1 MMPDPMVPV
10 GDGHTSLA
18 EEDRR
23 GLIPS
28 YISTRRELFEAEER
42 NISRALLRRSP
53 TVEQVLDD
61 AYLRSLHHDMFGD
74 VWNWAGHYRTRDTN
88 IGVPFERI
96 PGAVRALV
104 LDARTWVEFDTYTP
118 DELAVR
124 FHHRLVAIH
133 PFPNGNG
140 RHGRIAADYLIAGL
154 GGTVFT
160 WGARSGKGIDELRR
174 IYLAALYTAD
184 TGDEVELLAFARS

>member
-1 MMPDPMVPV
+1 MPDPMVPV

-42 NISRALLRRSP
+42 NVSKALLRRSP
-53 TVEQVLDD
+53 SVEQVLDD
-61 AYLRSLHHDMFGD
+61 AYLRCLHKDMFGD
-74 VWNWAGHYRTRDTN
+74 VWAWAGHYRTRDTN

-104 LDARTWVEFDTYTP
+104 LDARTWVEFDTYPP

-133 PFPNGNG
+133 PFANGNG
-140 RHGRIAADYLIAGL
+140 RHGRIAADYLISGL

-160 WGARSGKGIDELRR
+160 WGARSGKSIDELRR

>member
-10 GDGHTSLA
+10 GDGHTALA
-18 EEDRR
+18 EEERR

-42 NISRALLRRSP
+42 NISQALLRRSP
-53 TVEQVLDD
+53 SVEQVLDD

-74 VWNWAGHYRTRDTN
+74 VWDWAGHYRTRDTN

-104 LDARTWVEFDTYTP
+104 LDARTWVEFDTYPP

-133 PFPNGNG
+133 PFANGNG
-140 RHGRIAADYLIAGL
+140 RHGRIAADYLISGL
-154 GGTVFT
+154 GGAVFT
-160 WGARSGKGIDELRR
+160 WGARSGKSIDELRR

>member
-1 MMPDPMVPV
+1 MPDPMVPV

-42 NISRALLRRSP
+42 NISKALLRRPP
-53 TVEQVLDD
+53 TVDQVLDD

-74 VWNWAGHYRTRDTN
+74 VWDWAGHYRTRDTN

-104 LDARTWVEFDTYTP
+104 LDARTWVEYETYPP

-140 RHGRIAADYLIAGL
+140 RHGRIATDYLIEGL
-154 GGTVFT
+154 GGEVFT
-160 WGARSGKGIDELRR
+160 WGAHSDKSIDELRR
-174 IYLAALYTAD
+174 IYLAALYSAD
-184 TGDEVELLAFARS
+184 TGDEDGLLAFARS

>member
-10 GDGHTSLA
+10 GDGHTALA

-42 NISRALLRRSP
+42 NISQALLRKVPSV
-53 TVEQVLDD
+53 TEVLDD
-61 AYLRSLHHDMFGD
+61 AYLRTLHHDMFGD
-74 VWNWAGHYRTRDTN
+74 VWDWAGHYRTRDTN

-96 PGAVRALV
+96 PGAVRALT
-104 LDARTWVEFDTYTP
+104 LDARTWVDYETFP
-118 DELAVR
+118 LDELAVR

-140 RHGRIAADYLIAGL
+140 RHGRIAADYLITGL
-154 GGTVFT
+154 GGDVFT
-160 WGARSGKGIDELRR
+160 WGSKSGKSIDELRR

-184 TGDEVELLAFARS
+184 VADVGDLLEFARS